1 MTEGMCTR
9 ERDGAMSFS
18 DGEWRMISAVRPNI
32 LVIGAADAVESAVS
46 ALVARLPGSVSYL
59 PPNAPPPA
67 SDEAEMIVVPDVA
80 ALSPDRQT
88 EWVTWL
94 SNVDAPRPQI
104 VATSGVPVYPLVE
117 ADQFSGILYY
127 RLNTILLDMQ
137 TSEGAA

>member
-1 MTEGMCTR
+1 MTEGNATR
-9 ERDGAMSFS
+9 GEDCAMSFS

-32 LVIGAADAVESAVS
+32 LVIGTADDVELAVS

-59 PPNAPPPA
+59 RPNAPPPA
-67 SDEAEMIVVPDVA
+67 IEEAEMLVVPDVA
-80 ALSPDRQT
+80 ALSPDRQH

-94 SNVDAPRPQI
+94 SNGDVRHPQI

-137 TSEGAA
+137 ATDGA

>member
-18 DGEWRMISAVRPNI
+18 DGEWRMITAVRPNI
-32 LVIGAADAVESAVS
+32 LVIGTADDVELAVS

-59 PPNAPPPA
+59 RPNAPPPA
-67 SDEAEMIVVPDVA
+67 IEEAEMLVVPDVA
-80 ALSPDRQT
+80 ALSPDRQH

-94 SNVDAPRPQI
+94 SNGDVRHPQI

-117 ADQFSGILYY
+117 ADQLSGILYY

-137 TSEGAA
+137 ATDGA